1 METKQIIEKT
11 EALIDALRATCSAYG
26 LSGDSSEYK
35 IIVQVFLYKFLND
48 KFGYEIKNAE
58 TDYKQLLCDAEHWE
72 DAFCAMSEDDRE
84 DLQDFVPNAPRM
96 KPEHLLAT
104 LYNRMND
111 DSFAT
116 LFDSTMVQLGQNNAD
131 RYSVKTSGQ
140 SNVALFEAITV
151 HVTDIDRRD
160 DFARALVNNLI
171 TFKKTMD

>member
-72 DAFCAMSEDDRE
+72 DTFSAMSEDDRE
-84 DLQDFVPNAPRM
+84 DLQD
-96 KPEHLLAT
+96 
-104 LYNRMND
+104 
-111 DSFAT
+111 
-116 LFDSTMVQLGQNNAD
+116 Q
-131 RYSVKTSGQ
+131 TSK
-140 SNVALFEAITV
+140 LEA
-151 HVTDIDRRD
+151 
-160 DFARALVNNLI
+160 
-171 TFKKTMD
+171 

>member
-1 METKQIIEKT
+1 MDTKQIIEKT

-48 KFGYEIKNAE
+48 KFGYEIKNAD
-58 TDYKQLLCDAEHWE
+58 TDYQKQLREAEHWE
-72 DAFCAMSEDDRE
+72 EAYCSMSEDDRE

-96 KPEHLLAT
+96 MPEHLLAT

-111 DSFAT
+111 DDFAT
-116 LFDSTMVQLGQNNAD
+116 IFDSTMVQLGQNNAD

-140 SNVALFEAITV
+140 SNVALFDAITV
-151 HVTDIDRRD
+151 TCRI
-160 DFARALVNNLI
+160 
-171 TFKKTMD
+171 